1 MGEAAVVGGK
11 EAEVEVEVAGGVARV
26 GAISA
31 SSASGKAVVEG
42 RVSAEAVTTRR
53 AAVAASLWAPGLGGS
68 SSSHSTPRPRH
79 LAAADE
85 AACRCSP
92 MRRRVDP

>member
-11 EAEVEVEVAGGVARV
+11 EAEVEVAGGVARV

-42 RVSAEAVTTRR
+42 
-53 AAVAASLWAPGLGGS
+53 G
-68 SSSHSTPRPRH
+68 
-79 LAAADE
+79 
-85 AACRCSP
+85 
-92 MRRRVDP
+92 

>member
-11 EAEVEVEVAGGVARV
+11 EAEVEVAGGVARV

-53 AAVAASLWAPGLGGS
+53 AAVVASLWAPGLGGS